1 MTGQPPGRD
10 PGDPGLRG
18 PRRETVGK
26 YPELTRR
33 RVARLQRALRDLVV
47 AERQPLE
54 VAAWHVLGEPVPPAE
69 AFAAPYRPF
78 AVGEAWGPPWT
89 TTWFRMR
96 GRVAPSWAARRVAA
110 VIDITGGGDTGFTG
124 EGLVYCGQRVLQGV
138 SPNHRVL
145 VLGDDLRAGDD
156 VELHVEAAANP
167 REHTPGLFGRVDAD
181 ADPMYRLVCADLA
194 LLDVDA
200 EQAHHD
206 VRVLTEMLAAL
217 PQDDPRAAHILMA
230 LNDAC
235 NAHDPRAPRTSVA
248 AVRACVAPVLA
259 VPAAPSAH
267 RITAVGH
274 AHIDSAWL
282 WPARET
288 RRKCARSF
296 STVLR
301 LMERYPDF
309 HFACS
314 QAAQYAWIK
323 ADHPE
328 LYARIREAVAAG
340 RWEPVGSMWVEAD
353 CNLAGGESL
362 VRQLLLGKRFYLEEF
377 GVETH
382 DAWLPDVFGYAANL
396 PQLFRKAGIDFFLTQ
411 KLSWN
416 QFNRMPHTTF
426 LWQGIDGTRVLTHFP
441 PADTYNGSFEAD
453 EVIAAARRHRE
464 HGRSD
469 RSLYLFGWGDGGG
482 GPTPEMLESA
492 HRLRDLEG
500 APRVELGTVR
510 SFSQA
515 VAADSRDLAT
525 WVGEL
530 YLETHRGTYTTQA
543 RTKLGN
549 RLGEVLLRD
558 AELLSVVCG
567 RTDPATRDALQ
578 SAWRTLLF
586 NQFHDIIPGSSI
598 PWVYEVAEAEYAALQ
613 TSVGAVR
620 DAGMSTIADAVD
632 TSGME
637 APLVCVNTSP
647 VARRTVVEVPGD
659 ATRLLHVDLPA
670 LGYRVYDLA
679 AQPTGGDPPPAPASA
694 QGDVLENDL
703 LRVHF
708 DAGGLISSIYD
719 KEHAREVVAPDAR
732 ANVFQLH
739 DDDPL
744 VYDAWDVDV
753 FDRETVSDV
762 AGLEESV
769 VELRGPLRAQLRQTR
784 RFGSSTIVQRIS
796 LDAGSRML
804 RFATEVDWQESKR
817 LLKVAFPVDVQAP
830 EAAFEVQFG
839 HVTRPT
845 HRNTSWDVARFEVCG
860 RRWADLSD
868 GRYGVALLNDCKH
881 GYDILGNVMRLSLLR
896 APSYPDPN
904 ADRGHHRFT
913 YALLPHAGGPTG
925 GGVIEAA
932 YDLNNPVLLATTGVH
947 GGAAPEQRSFFSVDA
962 PGVFVEAVKVAEDG
976 DEVVVRL
983 YEGFGGRCTA
993 RLRCRSPLRS
1003 AQLTDLLE
1011 REVAELPL
1019 TDDGAIPLEFGPF
1032 EVHTVK
1038 LRCEARWLG

>member
-54 VAAWHVLGEPVPPAE
+54 VAAWHVLGEPAPPAE
-69 AFAAPYRPF
+69 AFAAPYTPF

-194 LLDVDA
+194 VLDVDA

-206 VRVLTEMLAAL
+206 VRVLTEVLAAL
-217 PQDDPRAAHILMA
+217 PQDDPRAAQILMA

-301 LMERYPDF
+301 LMERYPDL

-328 LYARIREAVAAG
+328 LYGRIREAVAAG

-362 VRQLLLGKRFYLEEF
+362 VRQLLLGKRFYMEEF

-426 LWQGIDGTRVLTHFP
+426 WWQGIDGTRVLTHFP

-453 EVIAAARRHRE
+453 EVIASARRHRE

-492 HRLRDLEG
+492 QRLRDLEG

-515 VAADSRDLAT
+515 VAAESRDLAT

-613 TSVGAVR
+613 TSVGALR
-620 DAGMSTIADAVD
+620 DAGMSAIADAVD

-659 ATRLLHVDLPA
+659 ATRLMHVDLTA

-679 AQPTGGDPPPAPASA
+679 AQPTGDDPPPAPASA

-784 RFGSSTIVQRIS
+784 RFGSSMIVQRIS

-993 RLRCRSPLRS
+993 RLRCCSPLRS

-1011 REVAELPL
+1011 REVEELPL
-1019 TDDGAIPLEFGPF
+1019 TDDGAILLEFGPF

-1038 LRCEARWLG
+1038 LRCEARWLR